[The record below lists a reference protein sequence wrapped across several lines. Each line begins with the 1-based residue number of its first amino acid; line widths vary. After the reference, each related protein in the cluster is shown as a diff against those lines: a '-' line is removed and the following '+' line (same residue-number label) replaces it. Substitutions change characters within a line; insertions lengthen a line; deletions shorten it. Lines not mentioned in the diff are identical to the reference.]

1 MIWHSGTLFKRE
13 HMSLDG
19 LFEITKLD
27 LLNLDVQKIL
37 SISDFQK
44 NGGVA
49 PFELNT

>member
-13 HMSLDG
+13 HVSLDDI
-19 LFEITKLD
+19 LEVTQLD

-37 SISDFQK
+37 SSSDFQT

-49 PFELNT
+49 PFEWNS